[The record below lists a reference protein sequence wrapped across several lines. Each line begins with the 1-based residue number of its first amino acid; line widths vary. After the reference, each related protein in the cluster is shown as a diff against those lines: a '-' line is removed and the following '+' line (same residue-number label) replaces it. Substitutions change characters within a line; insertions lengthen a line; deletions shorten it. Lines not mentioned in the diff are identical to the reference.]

1 MDLNNNVRKASK
13 WSLFTEILTKLMSPV
28 VNMVLARLISPEAF
42 GMVATITMVTSFA
55 DIFTDAGFQKYIIQK
70 QVDTE
75 TDLDRKT
82 NVAFW
87 TNLMLSIMLWG
98 IITYFRH
105 DIAYLVGNE
114 GLGNAIAI
122 AALSLPL
129 TSFSSIQM
137 ARYKRSFDFK
147 TLFFAKLL
155 GIFIPLLVTIPL
167 AFLLRTFWAIVIGNI
182 AVNLSNAILLTARS
196 KWKPNL
202 YYSFSLLKEMISFSL
217 WTLFEQLL
225 GWANL
230 NIGIFIVGRYLSEY
244 YLGLYKTSM
253 ATTNQ
258 VMLIFVNA
266 FSPVLLSALSRLK
279 DDKNE
284 FNEMYYSIVRRT
296 AFVILPLGIG
306 VFVYRN
312 LFTTILLGNKWMEA
326 STFIGLW
333 GMLRALNI
341 VYGFYSME
349 VFVSLGK
356 PKYAVM
362 TQLLEFAVL
371 MPALYLTVDRGYTAV
386 YLTRCAVVIWS
397 ILVETMSLQIVAKI
411 SFLKTFKY
419 TAICLLCSILMGAI
433 GEVLINLNSNI
444 IWNVATVFI
453 CIIAYFILM
462 GISPSTRK
470 TELEMLKM
478 IKKS

>member
-230 NIGIFIVGRYLSEY
+230 NIGIFIVGRYMSEY

-284 FNEMYYSIVRRT
+284 FNE
-296 AFVILPLGIG
+296 
-306 VFVYRN
+306 
-312 LFTTILLGNKWMEA
+312 LF
-326 STFIGLW
+326 
-333 GMLRALNI
+333 
-341 VYGFYSME
+341 
-349 VFVSLGK
+349 
-356 PKYAVM
+356 
-362 TQLLEFAVL
+362 
-371 MPALYLTVDRGYTAV
+371 
-386 YLTRCAVVIWS
+386 
-397 ILVETMSLQIVAKI
+397 
-411 SFLKTFKY
+411 
-419 TAICLLCSILMGAI
+419 
-433 GEVLINLNSNI
+433 NS
-444 IWNVATVFI
+444 
-453 CIIAYFILM
+453 
-462 GISPSTRK
+462 
-470 TELEMLKM
+470 
-478 IKKS
+478 